1 MVLRQAG
8 AGLALETAPVP
19 RPGPGELLIKVR
31 ACAVCRTD
39 LHVVDGEL
47 PNPKRP
53 LIPGHEVIGT
63 VAAVG
68 DGTPAA
74 TLGERVGVPWLGWT
88 CGACRYC
95 RSGHENLCD
104 RAEFTGYTRDG
115 GFAEYLLAD
124 HRYCFPIPA
133 SYSDVNAAP
142 LMCAGLIG
150 FRSLRAAGDAK
161 RLGLYGFGSAA
172 HIVAQVAV
180 KEDRAVYAFTKPG
193 DRATQAFA
201 RSLGAVWSGGSDTLP
216 PDKLDAAIIFA
227 PAGLLVPAALRAVD
241 KGGTVVCAG
250 IHMSDIPSFPYSI
263 LWQERVIRSVANLTR
278 ADGEA
283 FLRVAPTVPV
293 TTTVQPYPLA
303 DANAALDDLRHGR
316 FEGAAVLTMDG

>member
-39 LHVVDGEL
+39 LHVVDGDL
-47 PNPKRP
+47 SHPKLP

-95 RSGHENLCD
+95 RNGHENLCD

-316 FEGAAVLTMDG
+316 FEGAAVLTMNG